1 MPDLRIQTAKDNGD
15 LPTDHGQDY
24 RFITV
29 EEVRAE
35 LNIKSIKDSKILK
48 LYYEQF
54 KKEFNR
60 PSVFENSRSQDS

>member
-24 RFITV
+24 KEITLEQAINPTV
-29 EEVRAE
+29 
-35 LNIKSIKDSKILK
+35 IK

-60 PSVFENSRSQDS
+60 PSVFEKGRSQDC

>member
-15 LPTDHGQDY
+15 WSTDQDY
-24 RFITV
+24 KEITLEQAINPTV
-29 EEVRAE
+29 
-35 LNIKSIKDSKILK
+35 IK

-60 PSVFENSRSQDS
+60 PSVFENSRSQDC

>member
-15 LPTDHGQDY
+15 LPKDQDY
-24 RFITV
+24 KEITL
-29 EEVRAE
+29 EQATNPT
-35 LNIKSIKDSKILK
+35 LIK

-60 PSVFENSRSQDS
+60 PRVFEKNNGQNK